1 MGARVTGA
9 DRLLADLAK
18 VEDLAGDLRP
28 VWPQLAKMWAAR
40 EAAVFA
46 GARWA
51 PFAARTLVRH
61 SKPGKGPMVDKGAL
75 VDAMTG
81 TKPRYEDEQML
92 VLGPPKSADGEGG
105 TNSIG
110 ARHVRG
116 TNYMPARKLVPNI
129 TAAERRRMITAIRKH
144 LTEGL

>member
-1 MGARVTGA
+1 MGAQVRGA

-18 VEDLAGDLRP
+18 LEELAGDLRP

-46 GARWA
+46 GAQWA
-51 PFAARTLVRH
+51 PFAAATLVRH
-61 SKPGKGPMVDKGAL
+61 AKSGKGPMVDTGSL
-75 VDAMTG
+75 VDAMTDSR
-81 TKPRYEDEQML
+81 PRYASEDML

-105 TNSIG
+105 TNSVG
-110 ARHVRG
+110 ARHTRG
-116 TNYMPARKLVPNI
+116 TTFMPARKLVPNV

>member
-1 MGARVTGA
+1 MGAAVRGA

-18 VEDLAGDLRP
+18 LEELAGDLRP

-51 PFAARTLVRH
+51 PFAARSLVRH
-61 SKPGKGPMVDKGAL
+61 SKPGKGPMVDSGSLVEAL
-75 VDAMTG
+75 TDDR
-81 TKPRYEDEQML
+81 PRYSSEDML

-105 TNSIG
+105 TNSVG
-110 ARHVRG
+110 ARHARG
-116 TNYMPARKLVPNI
+116 TTYMPRRKLVPNI
-129 TAAERRRMITAIRKH
+129 TAAERRRMVNAIREH
-144 LTEGL
+144 LTKAL